1 MSLNTPAPR
10 LQDTTKD
17 SAEVVALYR
26 QLLDRWNKRSAEPFA
41 ALFAEDGNSIGFDG
55 SMTNGRSEIGAVLDK
70 IFEDHVTPAYVG
82 KIREV
87 RFLNPETA
95 IIRAIAG
102 MIPRGGKELNPALHA
117 VHSLIAAKFDGKWRI
132 ALFQTTPAQ
141 FHGRPELVQE
151 MTAELSKLI

>member
-1 MSLNTPAPR
+1 MKTTAPGF
-10 LQDTTKD
+10 QDTTHD
-17 SAEVVALYR
+17 SADVVALYR

-55 SMTNGRSEIGAVLDK
+55 SMTNGRAEIGAVLGK

-95 IIRAIAG
+95 VIRAVAG

-117 VHSLIAAKFDGKWRI
+117 IHSLIAAKSDGRWHI
-132 ALFQTTPAQ
+132 ALFQATPAQ

-151 MTAELSKLI
+151 LTAELSKLI